1 MGNVVEAKGY
11 CSRVRFDGDS
21 LIFEFNGMHKSTLG
35 MDSAVI
41 PIESI
46 VDVTMKKSTWM
57 TNGVLCVQVMLPDGQ
72 VSEAIDNPA
81 LAMDSPYC
89 ASIMRTRQSEFDALV
104 AAVGA
109 ALPAAPVPA
118 AQNLFLLTKSARKQT
133 SGIVSARGASVQSE
147 VGNVT
152 APVRNIPAG
161 TPDFATHG
169 QKVAKFKGDDGTTFH
184 LYEHAIRCGLEEY
197 PLTGVVSTV
206 EDGSALQERLTAT
219 RIFLAGPF
227 AWAFKKRKG
236 GEKWLSIVGPDFAW
250 IAKADMKHISDAMK
264 FSAQVNNQARR
275 Q

>member
-21 LIFEFNGMHKSTLG
+21 LTIEFNGMHKSTLG

-41 PIESI
+41 PVESI

-109 ALPAAPVPA
+109 ALPAVPVPA
-118 AQNLFLLTKSARKQT
+118 AQNLFLMTKSARKQT
-133 SGIVSARGASVQSE
+133 SGIVSARGTSVQSE

-152 APVRNIPAG
+152 APVRNTPAG

-219 RIFLAGPF
+219 RIFLAGPY
-227 AWAFKKRKG
+227 ALAFKKRKG

-264 FSAQVNNQARR
+264 FSTQVNNQARR